1 MESPRSCLLGVV
13 LIKLK
18 WSPNGCSFSASGER
32 QRAID
37 SSFLRDSLTDAEGI
51 LGGGR
56 GAVDLGKLEHG
67 DGRFKEFQYGNDS
80 AVGNNKLLVNWK
92 TTFLKREK

>member
-1 MESPRSCLLGVV
+1 MVAHLVQV
-13 LIKLK
+13 A
-18 WSPNGCSFSASGER
+18 SAKEQLTAVFWGILW
-32 QRAID
+32 QM
-37 SSFLRDSLTDAEGI
+37 LRGF